1 MNPPKFKECLDE
13 IELWVAGHRDIEMAV
28 VYGSVARGTAV
39 DESDLDIL
47 LVTPTKPHDS
57 LAREIHLIGDRHDVA
72 VALYIVK
79 RGEIGGLDPQFVES
93 VAKDG
98 IALKGGTLDPTL
110 SALDLRPHYLV
121 TLYLDHL
128 PQKKKVRLSREL
140 YGYRSSRRYG
150 RKTYESASEGL
161 IDRVKG
167 RKLGRGTM
175 LVPAKA
181 WPELDALIRRY
192 KGKRWAF
199 TVWVQN
205 P

>member
-13 IELWVAGHRDIEMAV
+13 FERWAAGRSDIEMAV
-28 VYGSVARGTAV
+28 AYGSVARETAV

-47 LVTPTKPHDS
+47 VVAPAKHHRS
-57 LAREIHLIGDRHDVA
+57 LAREMRVIGDRHDVS
-72 VALYIVK
+72 VSLYIVE
-79 RGEIGGLDPQFVES
+79 RGEMGGLNPQFVES
-93 VAKDG
+93 LARDG
-98 IALKGGTLDPTL
+98 IALRGGNVDPTV

-128 PQKKKVRLSREL
+128 PQKKKVQLSREL

-161 IDRVKG
+161 IDRAKG
-167 RKLGRGTM
+167 RKLGRGTL

-181 WPELDALIRRY
+181 WPELDALIKRY

>member
-13 IELWVAGHRDIEMAV
+13 LERWAAGRRDIEMAV
-28 VYGSVARGTAV
+28 IYGSVARDTAV

-47 LVTPTKPHDS
+47 LVARAKHQRL
-57 LAREIHLIGDRHDVA
+57 LAREIHVIGDRHDVA
-72 VALYIVK
+72 VSLYIVE
-79 RGEIGGLDPQFVES
+79 RGEMGGLNPQFIES
-93 VAKDG
+93 LAKDG
-98 IALKGGTLDPTL
+98 IALKGDPLDPTV

-150 RKTYESASEGL
+150 RKKYESVSEGL

-167 RKLGRGTM
+167 RKLGRGTL
-175 LVPAKA
+175 LVPARA
-181 WPELDALIRRY
+181 WPELDVLIKRY